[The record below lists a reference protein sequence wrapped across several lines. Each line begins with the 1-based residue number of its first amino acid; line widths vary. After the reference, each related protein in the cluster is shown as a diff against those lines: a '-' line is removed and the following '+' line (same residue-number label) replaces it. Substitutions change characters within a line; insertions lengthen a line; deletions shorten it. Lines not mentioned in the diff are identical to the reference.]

1 MIDLVKIS
9 MYTMLCILTLLNSAS
24 FAYGSN
30 KFFSLQDGCSGG
42 GDGGCEVASR
52 SGEDITHDSGDMVEV
67 LSNLGIV
74 GVVSSMI
81 GSAVRHLSG
90 DDDMTDAQLE
100 VPQQERREEEREARF
115 ETALSHQFV

>member
-1 MIDLVKIS
+1 M
-9 MYTMLCILTLLNSAS
+9 
-24 FAYGSN
+24 
-30 KFFSLQDGCSGG
+30 
-42 GDGGCEVASR
+42 ASR

-115 ETALSHQFV
+115 ETALSHQFI

>member
-1 MIDLVKIS
+1 MAHS
-9 MYTMLCILTLLNSAS
+9 
-24 FAYGSN
+24 
-30 KFFSLQDGCSGG
+30 
-42 GDGGCEVASR
+42 
-52 SGEDITHDSGDMVEV
+52 SGEDVTQDGGDMVEV

-90 DDDMTDAQLE
+90 DEDMTDAQLE
-100 VPQQERREEEREARF
+100 VPQRDRQEEERESRF

>member
-1 MIDLVKIS
+1 MTTS
-9 MYTMLCILTLLNSAS
+9 
-24 FAYGSN
+24 
-30 KFFSLQDGCSGG
+30 
-42 GDGGCEVASR
+42 
-52 SGEDITHDSGDMVEV
+52 SGETVAHDSGDMVEV

-90 DDDMTDAQLE
+90 DDDMMDAHLE
-100 VPQQERREEEREARF
+100 VPQQERQEEEREGHF

>member
-1 MIDLVKIS
+1 MHAV
-9 MYTMLCILTLLNSAS
+9 LCVALTLCLMVAIH
-24 FAYGSN
+24 Y
-30 KFFSLQDGCSGG
+30 FFFLQDDRIGGSGEG
-42 GDGGCEVASR
+42 KDEVTSS
-52 SGEDITHDSGDMVEV
+52 SGEDMAHDSGDMVEV

-90 DDDMTDAQLE
+90 DDDMMDAHLE
-100 VPQQERREEEREARF
+100 VPQQDRREEEKEEGRF